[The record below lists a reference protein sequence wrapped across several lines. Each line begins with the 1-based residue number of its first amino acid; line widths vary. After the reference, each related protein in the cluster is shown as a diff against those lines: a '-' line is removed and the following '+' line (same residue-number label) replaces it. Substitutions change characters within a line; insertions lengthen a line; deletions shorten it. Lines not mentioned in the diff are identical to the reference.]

1 MIRRMLLASLLSL
14 TLAAPLLASKNNPT
28 QNIDEGTFVIYVQ
41 GRRIG
46 TEKFTIEQRSDM
58 SVTTSEVRIEDGANK
73 AGISSELQLFPNGDL
88 RHYDWKELSPG
99 KGVTTVDYSESFVI
113 EHVVPSPNE
122 KAQDLTFMIPPSTNV
137 LDDYFFVHRELLL
150 WKYMAAACAV
160 AQDKTKCPLPKQQL
174 GVFVPR
180 QQVTALISVEYKGKE
195 KISLKGTQ
203 VELDRFDITG
213 ELGEWNLWMDN
224 NRKLVRVVMPSD
236 STEVVR
242 E

>member
-14 TLAAPLLASKNNPT
+14 TLAAPLLAFKNPA
-28 QNIDEGTFVIYVQ
+28 QNVDEGTFVIYVQ
-41 GRRIG
+41 GRRVG

-58 SVTTSEVRIEDGANK
+58 SVTSSEVRIEDGASK

-88 RHYDWKELSPG
+88 RHYDWKELNPG

-113 EHVVPSPNE
+113 EHVVPNPGE
-122 KAQDLTFMIPPSTNV
+122 KALDLTFMVPPSTNV
-137 LDDYFFVHRELLL
+137 LDDYFFAHRELLL
-150 WKYMAAACAV
+150 WKYMAAACAA
-160 AQDKTKCPLPKQQL
+160 AQDKAKCPMPKQQL

-180 QQVTALISVEYKGKE
+180 QQVTAIISVEYKGKE
-195 KISLKGTQ
+195 KVTLKGGQ

-213 ELGEWNLWMDN
+213 ELGEWNLWVDN
-224 NRKLVRVVMPSD
+224 NRKLVRVVMPSN

>member
-14 TLAAPLLASKNNPT
+14 TLAAPLLASKNNSN

-46 TEKFTIEQRSDM
+46 TEKFSIEQRSDM
-58 SVTTSEVRIEDGANK
+58 SVVTSEVRIEDGANK
-73 AGISSELQLFPNGDL
+73 AGIGSELQLFPNGDL
-88 RHYDWKELSPG
+88 RHYDWKELNPG
-99 KGVTTVDYSESFVI
+99 KGVTTVDYSESFLI
-113 EHVVPSPNE
+113 EHVVPGPGE
-122 KAQDLTFMIPPSTNV
+122 KANDLTFMIPPSTNV
-137 LDDYFFVHRELLL
+137 LDDYFFAHREVLL
-150 WKYMAAACAV
+150 WKYMAAACA
-160 AQDKTKCPLPKQQL
+160 AAPDKTKCPMPKQQL

-180 QQVTALISVEYKGKE
+180 QQVTAMISVEYKGKE
-195 KISLKGTQ
+195 KITLKGGE

-224 NRKLVRVVMPSD
+224 NRRLVRVVMPSD